1 MLWIG
6 VHRIKSGIYYN
17 WAHLKEVAHNECWNL
32 SIITDTLLFPDKVT
46 LGISSMTSIVFLF
59 LPSQITL
66 KDAYEY
72 YNNHDV
78 ITAYISTWPQTI
90 SVRCLTPT
98 SLQHL
103 IITPAPYLFP
113 ALTTSPSLPISLISF
128 WPRSLFWFN
137 IIVNSRPS
145 LSLIVLQNIHIHSLL
160 VYTCHPNL
168 YSIKLR
174 VYHFS

>member
-1 MLWIG
+1 MCRELVCLESRHSFVITEL
-6 VHRIKSGIYYN
+6 N
-17 WAHLKEVAHNECWNL
+17 EVARNECWNL
-32 SIITDTLLFPDKVT
+32 NIITDTLSLPDKVI
-46 LGISSMTSIVFLF
+46 LSPSSMTSIVFLF

-78 ITAYISTWPQTI
+78 ITAYLFIWPQTI

-103 IITPAPYLFP
+103 IIAPTPYLFP
-113 ALTTSPSLPISLISF
+113 ALTMSPSLPISLLDLGL
-128 WPRSLFWFN
+128 WSLFIFN
-137 IIVNSRPS
+137 ITVNSRPS

-160 VYTCHPNL
+160 VYANW
-168 YSIKLR
+168 YSIKL
-174 VYHFS
+174 

>member
-1 MLWIG
+1 MESSYILRIIWIFEFLILNVLWIG

-78 ITAYISTWPQTI
+78 ITAYLSIWPQTI

-103 IITPAPYLFP
+103 IIAPAPYYV
-113 ALTTSPSLPISLISF
+113 SLPISLLSPGL
-128 WPRSLFWFN
+128 WSLFIFK
-137 IIVNSRPS
+137 IIVHSRPS
-145 LSLIVLQNIHIHSLL
+145 LS
-160 VYTCHPNL
+160 
-168 YSIKLR
+168 SIL
-174 VYHFS
+174 

>member
-17 WAHLKEVAHNECWNL
+17 WAHLSEVAHNECWNL
-32 SIITDTLLFPDKVT
+32 NIITDTLLFPNKVI
-46 LGISSMTSIVFLF
+46 LGLSSMTSIVFLF

-66 KDAYEY
+66 KDVYEY
-72 YNNHDV
+72 SNNHDV
-78 ITAYISTWPQTI
+78 ITAYLFIWHQTI

-103 IITPAPYLFP
+103 IIAPVPYLFP
-113 ALTTSPSLPISLISF
+113 ALTMSPSLPISLLDLGL
-128 WPRSLFWFN
+128 WSLFKFK

-145 LSLIVLQNIHIHSLL
+145 LSSIVLQNAHIHSLL
-160 VYTCHPNL
+160 VYTCHPNMHSAL
-168 YSIKLR
+168 IVRDL
-174 VYHFS
+174 

>member
-1 MLWIG
+1 MLNVLWIG

-17 WAHLKEVAHNECWNL
+17 WAHFKEVAHNECWNL

-46 LGISSMTSIVFLF
+46 LGLSSMTSIVFLF

-78 ITAYISTWPQTI
+78 ITAYLSIWPQTI

-113 ALTTSPSLPISLISF
+113 ALTMCPSLPIFLLDLGLWSVF
-128 WPRSLFWFN
+128 RFK

-168 YSIKLR
+168 YSIKL
-174 VYHFS
+174 